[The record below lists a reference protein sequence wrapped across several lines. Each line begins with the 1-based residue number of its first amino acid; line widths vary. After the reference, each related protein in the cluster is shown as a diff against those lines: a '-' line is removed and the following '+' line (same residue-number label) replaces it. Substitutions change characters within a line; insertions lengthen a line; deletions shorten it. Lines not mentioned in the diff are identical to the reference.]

1 MARGTR
7 GSGAKPRSGA
17 PYVNPNA
24 NTNKR
29 GSAFNGGVQTSP
41 NTINKIDPKQFDSR
55 RDRNKTR
62 LNQKRNTSTSKSQ
75 RASRGGVLRYPY
87 QALTAHTDYLQVDIV
102 EYKSVKQSSGS
113 LISNPSSGNR
123 RIQGSKVVGGTR
135 PRGLATK
142 ALLNTGT
149 ILLPVPNSVQDGNS
163 VDYGSSKLGS
173 LQATAAT
180 GIRNLMDAD
189 FTKGAEAY
197 KDTVTQSVAK
207 AKNEFVA
214 GVGGGDKAADIL
226 KKQLTT
232 TAVGM
237 LGGNITVDQLMAREN
252 GEVFNPNMELLFNGP
267 TLRNFKFSYK
277 MMPRSE
283 QEAEQVRLIIRS
295 FKSNMAVKTKAA
307 AGQGGSFF
315 LKTPNVFNL
324 RYRTGN
330 QDHPFLHK
338 FKQCFLTDISVNY
351 TGEASHMTYTDGTP
365 VSMVMDLTFKE
376 LEPIYDVDYEEE
388 SAVGF

>member
-17 PYVNPNA
+17 PYVNPNG

-87 QALTAHTDYLQVDIV
+87 QALTAHTDYLQIDII

-113 LISNPSSGNR
+113 LISNPASGNR
-123 RIQGSKVVGGTR
+123 RIQGSKVVGSTR

-142 ALLNTGT
+142 ALLNNGS
-149 ILLPVPNSVQDGNS
+149 ILLPIPNSVQDGNS
-163 VDYGSSKLGS
+163 VDYGSSKLGN
-173 LQATAAT
+173 LQATAAS
-180 GIRNLMDAD
+180 GIRDAMDAD
-189 FTKGAEAY
+189 FSKGGTQYVDDVTKALR
-197 KDTVTQSVAK
+197 DTASNF
-207 AKNEFVA
+207 NE
-214 GVGGGDKAADIL
+214 GVGGGAKAADLL

-232 TAVGM
+232 QAVGM

-252 GEVFNPNMELLFNGP
+252 GEIFNPNMELLFNGP

-295 FKSNMAVKTKAA
+295 FKSNMAVKTKASS
-307 AGQGGSFF
+307 GQGGSFF
-315 LKTPNVFNL
+315 LKTPNIFEL

-351 TGEASHMTYTDGTP
+351 TGEASHMTYADGTP

-376 LEPIYDVDYEEE
+376 LEPIYDVDYDDAD
-388 SAVGF
+388 AVGF

>member
-1 MARGTR
+1 MSNAHVKRWKKRTWLNVDILYEDEFYARNQIAIAQANAVYRRQT
-7 GSGAKPRSGA
+7 
-17 PYVNPNA
+17 NTA
-24 NTNKR
+24 NTAALN
-29 GSAFNGGVQTSP
+29 AANQFN
-41 NTINKIDPKQFDSR
+41 
-55 RDRNKTR
+55 
-62 LNQKRNTSTSKSQ
+62 
-75 RASRGGVLRYPY
+75 
-87 QALTAHTDYLQVDIV
+87 
-102 EYKSVKQSSGS
+102 E
-113 LISNPSSGNR
+113 
-123 RIQGSKVVGGTR
+123 
-135 PRGLATK
+135 
-142 ALLNTGT
+142 
-149 ILLPVPNSVQDGNS
+149 
-163 VDYGSSKLGS
+163 
-173 LQATAAT
+173 
-180 GIRNLMDAD
+180 
-189 FTKGAEAY
+189 
-197 KDTVTQSVAK
+197 
-207 AKNEFVA
+207 
-214 GVGGGDKAADIL
+214 GVGGGEKAADLL

-232 TAVGM
+232 QAVGM

-295 FKSNMAVKTKAA
+295 FKSNMAVKTKASS
-307 AGQGGSFF
+307 GQGGSFF

-351 TGEASHMTYTDGTP
+351 TGEASHMTYADGTP

-376 LEPIYDVDYEEE
+376 LEPIYDVDYEDE

>member
-1 MARGTR
+1 MAEQKFATWREDPVENQILQKKFEVTKPDA
-7 GSGAKPRSGA
+7 AK
-17 PYVNPNA
+17 A
-24 NTNKR
+24 NYQTNEEIRK
-29 GSAFNGGVQTSP
+29 
-41 NTINKIDPKQFDSR
+41 K
-55 RDRNKTR
+55 R
-62 LNQKRNTSTSKSQ
+62 LNQKRNTPTSKSQ

-87 QALTAHTDYLQVDIV
+87 QALTAHTDYLQIDIV

-123 RIQGSKVVGGTR
+123 RIQGSKVVGSTR

-197 KDTVTQSVAK
+197 GDAVTQSVAK
-207 AKNEFVA
+207 AKDEFVA
-214 GVGGGDKAADIL
+214 GVGGGGKAADIL
-226 KKQLTT
+226 KKQLTS

-252 GEVFNPNMELLFNGP
+252 GEIFNPNMELLFNGP

-295 FKSNMAVKTKAA
+295 LKSNMAVKTKASS
-307 AGQGGSFF
+307 GQGGSFF

-376 LEPIYDVDYEEE
+376 LEPIYDVDYEDEN
-388 SAVGF
+388 AVGF

>member
-1 MARGTR
+1 MAREIIGYRTNRR
-7 GSGAKPRSGA
+7 GRRVAIYGDS
-17 PYVNPNA
+17 NPSV
-24 NTNKR
+24 NTNVTPKPVETLTE
-29 GSAFNGGVQTSP
+29 GGDQPVLKNK
-41 NTINKIDPKQFDSR
+41 NTNTNNRTQNKPK
-55 RDRNKTR
+55 
-62 LNQKRNTSTSKSQ
+62 
-75 RASRGGVLRYPY
+75 RASVGGILRYPY
-87 QALTAHTDYLQVDIV
+87 EALTAHTDYLQIDIV

-113 LISNPSSGNR
+113 LVSNPASGAR
-123 RIQGSKVVGGTR
+123 RIQGSKVVGSTR

-142 ALLNTGT
+142 ALKNTGT

-189 FTKGAEAY
+189 FTKGAEVY
-197 KDTVTQSVAK
+197 GDQIKQSVAK

-214 GVGGGDKAADIL
+214 GVGGADKAADIL

-232 TAVGM
+232 QAVGM
-237 LGGNITVDQLMAREN
+237 LGGNITIDQLMAREN
-252 GEVFNPNMELLFNGP
+252 GEIFNPNMELLFNGP

-277 MMPRSE
+277 MMPRNE
-283 QEAEQVRLIIRS
+283 KEAEQVRLIIRS
-295 FKSNMAVKTKAA
+295 LKSNMAVKTKASS
-307 AGQGGSFF
+307 GQGGSFF

-330 QDHPFLHK
+330 SDHPFLHK

-351 TGEASHMTYTDGTP
+351 TGEASHMTYADGTP

-376 LEPIYDVDYEEE
+376 LEPIYDVDYDEDGG
-388 SAVGF
+388 VGF

>member
-1 MARGTR
+1 MLPAGLDSTYKQQELYYASEEYKESVRNEEE
-7 GSGAKPRSGA
+7 SK
-17 PYVNPNA
+17 
-24 NTNKR
+24 KR
-29 GSAFNGGVQTSP
+29 RENYSF
-41 NTINKIDPKQFDSR
+41 PK
-55 RDRNKTR
+55 
-62 LNQKRNTSTSKSQ
+62 KSQ
-75 RASRGGVLRYPY
+75 RPSRGGVLRYPY
-87 QALTAHTDYLQVDIV
+87 QALTAHTDYLQIDIV

-123 RIQGSKVVGGTR
+123 RIQGSKVVGSTR
-135 PRGLATK
+135 PKGLATK
-142 ALLNTGT
+142 ALLNNGT
-149 ILLPVPNSVQDGNS
+149 IILPVPNAVQDGNS
-163 VDYGSSKLGS
+163 VDYGSSKLGN

-189 FTKGAEAY
+189 FTKGAGEYATQI
-197 KDTVTQSVAK
+197 KDSVAQ
-207 AKNEFVA
+207 ARDEFVA
-214 GVGGGDKAADIL
+214 GVGGGGKAADLL

-232 TAVGM
+232 QAVGM

-295 FKSNMAVKTKAA
+295 LKSNMAVKTKAA

-330 QDHPFLHK
+330 QDHSFLHK

-351 TGEASHMTYTDGTP
+351 TGEASHMTYADGTP

-376 LEPIYDVDYEEE
+376 LEPIYDVDYDVDEVG
-388 SAVGF
+388 VGF

>member
-1 MARGTR
+1 MAEQKFATWREDPVENQILQKKFEVTKPDA
-7 GSGAKPRSGA
+7 AK
-17 PYVNPNA
+17 A
-24 NTNKR
+24 NYQANEEIRK
-29 GSAFNGGVQTSP
+29 
-41 NTINKIDPKQFDSR
+41 K
-55 RDRNKTR
+55 R
-62 LNQKRNTSTSKSQ
+62 LNQKRNTPTSKSQ

-87 QALTAHTDYLQVDIV
+87 QALTAHTDYLQIDIV

-123 RIQGSKVVGGTR
+123 RIQGSKVVGSTR

-189 FTKGAEAY
+189 FTKGAEEY
-197 KDTVTQSVAK
+197 GKQVKESVAK
-207 AKNEFVA
+207 AKDEFVA
-214 GVGGGDKAADIL
+214 GVGGGGKAADIL
-226 KKQLTT
+226 KKQLTS

-252 GEVFNPNMELLFNGP
+252 GEIFNPNMELLFNGP

-295 FKSNMAVKTKAA
+295 FKSNMAVKTKASS
-307 AGQGGSFF
+307 GQGGSFF

-351 TGEASHMTYTDGTP
+351 TGEASHMTYADGTP

-376 LEPIYDVDYEEE
+376 LEPIYDVDYEDEG
-388 SAVGF
+388 AVGF

>member
-1 MARGTR
+1 MAEQKFATWREDPVENQILQKKFEVT
-7 GSGAKPRSGA
+7 KPDA
-17 PYVNPNA
+17 TKA
-24 NTNKR
+24 NYQANEEIRK
-29 GSAFNGGVQTSP
+29 
-41 NTINKIDPKQFDSR
+41 K
-55 RDRNKTR
+55 R
-62 LNQKRNTSTSKSQ
+62 LNQKRNTPTSKSQ

-87 QALTAHTDYLQVDIV
+87 QALTAHTDYLQIDIV

-123 RIQGSKVVGGTR
+123 RIQGSKVVGSTR

-189 FTKGAEAY
+189 FTKGAEEY
-197 KDTVTQSVAK
+197 GKQVKESVAK
-207 AKNEFVA
+207 AKDEFVA
-214 GVGGGDKAADIL
+214 GVGGGGKAADIL
-226 KKQLTT
+226 KKQLTS

-252 GEVFNPNMELLFNGP
+252 GEIFNPNMELLFNGP

-295 FKSNMAVKTKAA
+295 LKSNMAVKTKAA

-330 QDHPFLHK
+330 QDHSFLHK

-351 TGEASHMTYTDGTP
+351 TGEASHMTYADGTP

-376 LEPIYDVDYEEE
+376 LEPIYDVDYDVDEVG
-388 SAVGF
+388 VGF